1 MSKLWASYYLIA
13 LSLALRAIAYD
24 WTPCS
29 LGAWIRHLQACS
41 QPCYGEAFYDTFF
54 NSTACGNY
62 TTTLNSTEKSDVK
75 CLCTNVL
82 ASISDGKNVT
92 HCDNVQCGPGV
103 YNVTYYDLNQD
114 AYLRMCEWALGMSKT
129 GKFSVQD
136 STNSVVMTG
145 EGTCNGTTTSIAV
158 SVAPQALQ
166 FLTGL
171 SLVISIL
178 M

>member
-1 MSKLWASYYLIA
+1 MSKLWAIYYFIA
-13 LSLALRAIAYD
+13 LFLALRAVAYD

-29 LGAWIRHLQACS
+29 LGAWIRNLQACS

-62 TTTLNSTEKSDVK
+62 TSTLNSTEKSDVK
-75 CLCTNVL
+75 CLCSNVL

-114 AYLRMCEWALGMSKT
+114 AYLRMCEWALG
-129 GKFSVQD
+129 
-136 STNSVVMTG
+136 
-145 EGTCNGTTTSIAV
+145 
-158 SVAPQALQ
+158 
-166 FLTGL
+166 
-171 SLVISIL
+171 
-178 M
+178 